1 MRNTESGGKTDATTS
16 FSSRAVFRSLPNG
29 FSMTTRRHWSS
40 LLLGEA
46 GAACSCSVTSGN
58 DFGGIDR

>member
-1 MRNTESGGKTDATTS
+1 MRNTESGGKTDSTTS
-16 FSSRAVFRSLPNG
+16 FSSRAVFRSEPNG
-29 FSMTTRRHWSS
+29 FSMTTRRHWPS

-46 GAACSCSVTSGN
+46 GPRSCSVTSGN